1 MKTAILS
8 LFLFIQLFSYSAIL
22 AQSKAQLEINQ
33 FIDKTKAVMGQPDS
47 MLYYAD
53 LAYQKAKTINDI
65 KGLATAAKFKGVAN
79 YFKSD
84 FKASLKHYK
93 EALKLFSTL
102 KDTIEIAKANLNIAT
117 TYSASA
123 EHKYTITYALKALKL
138 FEKIGDEN
146 GQGRVN
152 NLLGMVYFEQA
163 NYKQAITY
171 FRYYLRNALHVKD
184 LNETASAYNNI
195 GSTFTSLN
203 KIDSAIYYLQLARQ
217 KNIEINNL
225 PANTPVLIN
234 LGELFIKKRNYQRAI
249 IYLNEALTISEKIGN
264 QDLKMKAFYNLAY
277 AHTKIGMLML
287 AEKEFKS
294 ALQIAQTLNDKEIL
308 YNSYAELAKLQQ
320 QKGSYKEAY
329 ENINKAFILK
339 DSVLFL
345 NNQKSLQELQTKFET
360 NKKEQQ
366 ITNLNQKNLIQ
377 ALKIKQRNL
386 YLLIAGVVLTLVVI
400 GAYFVYQKKR
410 EKEKQLILKARLEKQ
425 ILAEQARQKMQS
437 EKVRISRE
445 LHDHIGSYLTFINN
459 AMTGMVENK
468 TQDYHKI
475 NQVQQLTTETIK
487 ELRKTVWLINKEA
500 VSLEELAIKLRDF
513 FKSIS
518 FLTVVDKGQTDK
530 IIDATKATEIF
541 RIVQEAVNN
550 ALKHAQASLIDVKL
564 EVSDKQLNI
573 MITDN
578 GKGFKE
584 ADITAGFGLDNMKNR
599 AANIGG
605 VLHITSDFHTG
616 TNINVIIKLS

>member
-1 MKTAILS
+1 MKTTVLA
-8 LFLFIQLFSYSAIL
+8 LFLSILFSCSAIL

-47 MLYYAD
+47 MLHYAD

-65 KGLATAAKFKGVAN
+65 RGLATAAKFKGVAN

-84 FKASLKHYK
+84 FKASLKHYQ
-93 EALKLFSTL
+93 EALKLYSAL

-117 TYSASA
+117 TYSASG
-123 EHKYTITYALKALKL
+123 EHQYTITYALKALRL
-138 FEKIGDEN
+138 FEKIKEEN

-152 NLLGMVYFEQA
+152 NLLGMVYHEQA
-163 NYKQAITY
+163 NYKQAMIY
-171 FRYYLRNALHVKD
+171 FKDYLQNALNVKD
-184 LNETASAYNNI
+184 LTEIASAYNNI
-195 GSTFTSLN
+195 GSTFTALN

-225 PANTPVLIN
+225 PANAPVLIN
-234 LGELFIKKRNYQRAI
+234 LGELFVKKRNHQQAI
-249 IYLNEALTISEKIGN
+249 IHLNEALILIEKIGN
-264 QDLKMKAFYNLAY
+264 QDLKMKALYNLGY
-277 AHTKIGMLML
+277 AHAETGKL
-287 AEKEFKS
+287 AQAEQEFKV
-294 ALQIAQTLNDKEIL
+294 ALQIAQNLNDKEIL

-320 QKGSYKEAY
+320 QAGKYQEAY
-329 ENINKAFILK
+329 EHIHKAFMLK

-345 NNQKSLQELQTKFET
+345 NNQKSLQELQTQYET
-360 NKKEQQ
+360 SKKEQQ

-377 ALKIKQRNL
+377 ELKIKQRNL
-386 YLLIAGVVLTLVVI
+386 YLFIAAVILTLVI
-400 GAYFVYQKKR
+400 SGAYFIYQKR
-410 EKEKQLILKARLEKQ
+410 RAKEKQLILKARLEKQ
-425 ILAEQARQKMQS
+425 ILEEQARQKMQS

-459 AMTGMVENK
+459 TMTGMVETE
-468 TQDYHKI
+468 TQDYDKI
-475 NQVQQLTTETIK
+475 NQVKQLTTETIK

-500 VSLEELAIKLRDF
+500 VSVEELAVKLRDF

-518 FLTVVDKGQTDK
+518 FLTVTDEGQTAK

-550 ALKHAQASLIDVKL
+550 TLKHAKASLVDVKL
-564 EVSDKQLNI
+564 EVNDTQLDI
-573 MITDN
+573 MISDN

-584 ADITAGFGLDNMKNR
+584 ADIMAGFGLANMKNR
-599 AANIGG
+599 AAAIGG
-605 VLHITSDFHTG
+605 VLHITSDPHTG
-616 TNINVIIKLS
+616 TSIHATVKLS